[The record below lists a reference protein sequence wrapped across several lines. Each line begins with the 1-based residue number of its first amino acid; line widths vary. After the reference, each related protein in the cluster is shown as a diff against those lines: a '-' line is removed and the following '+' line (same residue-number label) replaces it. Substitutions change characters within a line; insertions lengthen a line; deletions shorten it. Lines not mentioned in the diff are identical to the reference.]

1 MGHKNTADSGAADVN
16 CTLRIFFYVTGI
28 LISLLIEVL
37 VVKVSTDTAV
47 VSFVS
52 FALTLASI
60 VLAVVAIFLF
70 HGIRDG
76 DNPVLLNCF
85 SVCGRH

>member
-76 DNPVLLNCF
+76 DNPVLLN
-85 SVCGRH
+85 